1 MTRYIALRQVCAFQE
16 IHRKYFNYHWTA
28 AKEDSKM
35 AERNIVKIKRQTAVL
50 TLNKLRLIL
59 FARRISQEE
68 LGAMADLSSG
78 TVNNVIRR
86 LETGD
91 ICDNFMKRNIRLL
104 AFALDLTPEQIT
116 GDVVVE
122 L

>member
-1 MTRYIALRQVCAFQE
+1 
-16 IHRKYFNYHWTA
+16 
-28 AKEDSKM
+28 
-35 AERNIVKIKRQTAVL
+35 
-50 TLNKLRLIL
+50 
-59 FARRISQEE
+59 
-68 LGAMADLSSG
+68 
-78 TVNNVIRR
+78 VIRR

-91 ICDNFMKRNIRLL
+91 ICKKYLKRNIRLL

>member
-1 MTRYIALRQVCAFQE
+1 M
-16 IHRKYFNYHWTA
+16 
-28 AKEDSKM
+28 AKGKF
-35 AERNIVKIKRQTAVL
+35 VQIKKRTAVF
-50 TLNKLRLIL
+50 TINKLRLIL
-59 FARRISQEE
+59 FARGITQAE

-91 ICDNFMKRNIRLL
+91 ICDKFMKRNIRLL

-116 GDVVVE
+116 GDIVIE

>member
-1 MTRYIALRQVCAFQE
+1 MEVIKVNKIRLLLLAKGLTQE
-16 IHRKYFNYHWTA
+16 
-28 AKEDSKM
+28 
-35 AERNIVKIKRQTAVL
+35 Q
-50 TLNKLRLIL
+50 
-59 FARRISQEE
+59 

-91 ICDNFMKRNIRLL
+91 ICDKFMKRNIKLIS
-104 AFALDLTPEQIT
+104 FAMNLVPEQIT

>member
-1 MTRYIALRQVCAFQE
+1 
-16 IHRKYFNYHWTA
+16 
-28 AKEDSKM
+28 M
-35 AERNIVKIKRQTAVL
+35 ANSNIVKMKRQTAVF

-59 FARRISQEE
+59 FTRGITQAE

-91 ICDNFMKRNIRLL
+91 ICDKFMKRNIRLV
-104 AFALDLTPEQIT
+104 AFAMDLTPEQIT

>member
-1 MTRYIALRQVCAFQE
+1 MAESNIVQMKR
-16 IHRKYFNYHWTA
+16 
-28 AKEDSKM
+28 KM
-35 AERNIVKIKRQTAVL
+35 AVFSV
-50 TLNKLRLIL
+50 NKLRMIL
-59 FARRISQEE
+59 FARGITQEE

-91 ICDNFMKRNIRLL
+91 ICDKFMKRNIRLI

-116 GDVVVE
+116 GDVVAE

>member
-1 MTRYIALRQVCAFQE
+1 
-16 IHRKYFNYHWTA
+16 
-28 AKEDSKM
+28 M

>member
-1 MTRYIALRQVCAFQE
+1 M
-16 IHRKYFNYHWTA
+16 
-28 AKEDSKM
+28 AKGNLVQI
-35 AERNIVKIKRQTAVL
+35 RRQTAVF

-59 FARRISQEE
+59 FARGITQAE

-78 TVNNVIRR
+78 TVNNVIKR

-91 ICDNFMKRNIRLL
+91 ICDKFMKRNIRLL